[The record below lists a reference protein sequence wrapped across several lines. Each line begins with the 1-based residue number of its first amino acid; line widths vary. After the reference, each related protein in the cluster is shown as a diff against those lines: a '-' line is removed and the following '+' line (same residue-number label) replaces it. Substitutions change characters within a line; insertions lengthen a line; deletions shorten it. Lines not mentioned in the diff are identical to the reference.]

1 MARRNTADKAKVALR
16 GGDED
21 CWAALGEIAAIGARI
36 TDPNNVFGLQMA
48 NIASKAIAGRCSL
61 GVADG
66 KAAGSAAVAAALD
79 GVAAAADINSLT
91 ASEVAKVARAA
102 AEVVRRLDRELAVEK
117 EESASYHRFWIE
129 ERDRAA
135 QGSRSL
141 NKP

>member
-1 MARRNTADKAKVALR
+1 MTNTPSN
-16 GGDED
+16 GDED

-48 NIASKAIAGRCSL
+48 NIASNALNGRRSSA
-61 GVADG
+61 GVADVG
-66 KAAGSAAVAAALD
+66 TGSSAAVVAAALD
-79 GVAAAADINSLT
+79 GVAAAADLKSL
-91 ASEVAKVARAA
+91 AAVEVAKVARAA
-102 AEVVRRLDRELAVEK
+102 AEVVRRLDRELTVEK

-135 QGSRSL
+135 QSSTSL